1 MCATSELEFFS
12 ILINAGSLSAAAGEL
27 NLTPPAVSKRLA
39 QLEARLGVRLLNR
52 STRHFNITPE
62 GEVYLNRC
70 RQIIQD
76 INAMEQ
82 EVLSLRAEP
91 KGLLRINTT
100 PGFGRNYIARAISAF
115 LKQYPEMEIQLTL
128 DSNQPDPSS
137 GDFDIGVRFGL
148 PPDSNIVARKIM
160 TNRRFVCASPI
171 YLRNNPKP
179 LVPSDLTKHNC
190 IVLKQDETA
199 SGIWRFKGKDS
210 AETVKVRGTLS
221 SNDGEVVANWA
232 LEGHGVLIRAEWD
245 VNKYIQSG
253 RLVRLLEDYELPAA
267 DIYVVYPERHYLS
280 AKVRVFID
288 FLANNFSE
296 MTLSHANTANLK

>member
-12 ILINAGSLSAAAGEL
+12 ILISAGSLSAAAGEL

-62 GEVYLNRC
+62 GEIYLNRC

-76 INAMEQ
+76 IHEMEQ
-82 EVLSLRAEP
+82 EVLSLRSEP

-115 LKQYPEMEIQLTL
+115 LKQYPGMEVQLML
-128 DSNQPDPSS
+128 DSNQPDPAS
-137 GDFDIGVRFGL
+137 GDFDIGIRFGL

-171 YLRNNPKP
+171 YLRDHPKP
-179 LVPSDLTKHNC
+179 LIPADLAKHNC
-190 IVLKQDETA
+190 IVLKQDESA
-199 SGIWRFKGKDS
+199 SGIWRFKNGEIS
-210 AETVKVRGTLS
+210 ETVKVHGTLS
-221 SNDGEVVANWA
+221 SNDGEVAVNWA

-253 RLVRLLEDYELPAA
+253 RLVRLLEEYELPAA
-267 DIYVVYPERHYLS
+267 DIYVVYPERRYLS

-288 FLANNFSE
+288 FLANNYSDIA
-296 MTLSHANTANLK
+296 L